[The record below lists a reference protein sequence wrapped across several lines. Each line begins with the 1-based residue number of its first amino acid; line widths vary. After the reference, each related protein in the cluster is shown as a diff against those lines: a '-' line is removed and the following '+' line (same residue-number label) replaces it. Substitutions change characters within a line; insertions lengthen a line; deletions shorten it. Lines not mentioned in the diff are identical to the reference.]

1 MSNNEQEYRIIDG
14 KKVPVMPAKAT
25 VTVKHKRT
33 GAVYKHKAHFDED
46 VANPNTDTTDD
57 DFRQDVHIKV
67 AEVVIKE

>member
-33 GAVYKHKAHFDED
+33 GAAYTSKAHFDAD
-46 VANPNTDTTDD
+46 VANPETVTTDD
-57 DFRQDVHIKV
+57 DFRQDVHIQV
-67 AEVVIKE
+67 AEVVLKE

>member
-1 MSNNEQEYRIIDG
+1 MSNNEQEYRMIDG

-25 VTVKHKRT
+25 ITVKHKRT

-46 VANPNTDTTDD
+46 VANPETDTTDD
-57 DFRQDVHIKV
+57 DFRQDVHIQI

>member
-1 MSNNEQEYRIIDG
+1 MSNNEQEYRMIDG

-25 VTVKHKRT
+25 ITVKHKRT

-46 VANPNTDTTDD
+46 VANPETDTTDE
-57 DFRQDVHIKV
+57 DFRQDVHIQV